1 MAVRGATSQG
11 FAASRRRCMRHSSCG
26 WLGQWQRACLVQR
39 EHVPTRFRHRGAL
52 QPRPPGG
59 RPARHLAT
67 ATDRVT
73 TRTSHRH
80 GLVCNV
86 NITGPKNAFSRIHC
100 TIRTCKSQIRRTRMP
115 GGCVQHPQGQVTIM
129 MP

>member
-1 MAVRGATSQG
+1 M
-11 FAASRRRCMRHSSCG
+11 RCESGRTK
-26 WLGQWQRACLVQR
+26 LVQK

-52 QPRPPGG
+52 QSRPPGG

-73 TRTSHRH
+73 AGTSHRH

-86 NITGPKNAFSRIHC
+86 NLKPAPTVHEGLANCQLHGSFLVSILYQLVANHEELLWSLSGI
-100 TIRTCKSQIRRTRMP
+100 
-115 GGCVQHPQGQVTIM
+115 
-129 MP
+129 